1 MEIILLQDVDNVGD
15 KHEIVTV
22 KDGYGRN
29 YLIPKGLAIVANRSN
44 RARLSEMRRRED
56 ALEMRKLGE
65 YRAIA
70 AKITEQVVRIGAKV
84 GESGRIFGSVT
95 NIQLAQAMREQIGVD
110 VERKRISL
118 PDDIKEIGTYKAV
131 VNLHK
136 EVQPELRFEVVAE

>member
-118 PDDIKEIGTYKAV
+118 PDDIKEVGTYKAV

>member
-56 ALEMRKLGE
+56 AQEMRKLGE

-95 NIQLAQAMREQIGVD
+95 NIQLAQAMREQIGVE
-110 VERKRISL
+110 VERKKISL
-118 PDDIKEIGTYKAV
+118 PDDIKEVGTYKAV